1 MNPAYVKLVK
11 PMGIVMDERSVEF
24 QHLKQL
30 YEKAIQ
36 GYLREARRS
45 FDVKIF
51 KARVW
56 KKDVA

>member
-56 KKDVA
+56 K